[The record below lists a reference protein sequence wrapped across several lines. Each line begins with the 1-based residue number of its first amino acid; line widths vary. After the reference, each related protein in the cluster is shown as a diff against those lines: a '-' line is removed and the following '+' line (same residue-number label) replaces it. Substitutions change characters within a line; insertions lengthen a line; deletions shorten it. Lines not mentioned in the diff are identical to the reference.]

1 MVEKRMRFSHG
12 LDPDVGLVLKHWSL
26 WIKFHI
32 QVSEFKWRTHN
43 NSILWPHLPSV
54 DSWICCA
61 HSFTCTAWCKK
72 KKRDLHSISVGYWAK
87 PVPFLELSH
96 LILSVSDLIWS
107 YLQWFNALRFS
118 YYPGPAGISVL
129 LNAVFSCQFTQRI
142 HDGCGC
148 HRNDSSI
155 IKVAACDHT
164 YSKES
169 WRGWCDIQNLEMD
182 LHGKWTTA

>member
-1 MVEKRMRFSHG
+1 MRFSHG
-12 LDPDVGLVLKHWSL
+12 LDPVVALVLKHWSL

-54 DSWICCA
+54 DTWICCA

-87 PVPFLELSH
+87 PVSFLELSH

-107 YLQWFNALRFS
+107 YLQWFNALRFP
-118 YYPGPAGISVL
+118 YYPGPPRISAL

-164 YSKES
+164 YSKE
-169 WRGWCDIQNLEMD
+169 R
-182 LHGKWTTA
+182 